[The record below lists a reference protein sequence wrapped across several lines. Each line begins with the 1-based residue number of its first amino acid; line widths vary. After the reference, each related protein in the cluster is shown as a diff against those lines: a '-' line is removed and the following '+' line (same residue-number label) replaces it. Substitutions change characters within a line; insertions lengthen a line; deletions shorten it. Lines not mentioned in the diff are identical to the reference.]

1 MHFGTI
7 KSKLCSFTM
16 PPTTAGDATG
26 SSGYPPLG
34 QSSNPKTLLWA
45 YQLARENKAL
55 TDSLLDVK
63 NQLQDTEE
71 FAKAL
76 KKCLDDILDA
86 VHSFAHI
93 FDSETKTDDDKHQLL
108 LLRRQLQQKLNP
120 LCIYGKMLVFKNK
133 KMVKA
138 IAAFEGLDELARDM
152 SADLEAATS
161 GPATPC
167 PNPKAKG
174 TEPFANAA
182 ASPSPTTNTARLTT
196 SEPKDKTAAP
206 KESESGDVIDAF
218 LAKMMQQQHRPLET
232 YFDEVNAYRRVHKPL
247 TPNLERSFV
256 KAFIAGCDDKMYRRR
271 LTHSLRKKEFTWP
284 WLTHEVQFLVLE
296 EQYMERQ
303 DFALEHLDEDGFVR
317 WPDGSTRT
325 RFVPLPPVTEDDLTP
340 SDGE

>member
-1 MHFGTI
+1 
-7 KSKLCSFTM
+7 M
-16 PPTTAGDATG
+16 PPNAAGDAAG
-26 SSGYPPLG
+26 PSGHPPLG

-76 KKCLDDILDA
+76 KKCLDDILDT
-86 VHSFAHI
+86 VHSLVDVFN
-93 FDSETKTDDDKHQLL
+93 SETKTDDDEHQLF

-120 LCIYGKMLVFKNK
+120 LCIYGKLLVFKNK

-138 IAAFEGLDELARDM
+138 IASFEGLDELARDM
-152 SADLEAATS
+152 SADLEAAAS
-161 GPATPC
+161 GLATPC
-167 PNPKAKG
+167 PNPKAEG
-174 TEPFANAA
+174 MERSASAA
-182 ASPSPTTNTARLTT
+182 GSAATNTVRPTT
-196 SEPKDKTAAP
+196 SEVKDKSAAP
-206 KESESGDVIDAF
+206 EESENQDVIDAF
-218 LAKMMQQQHRPLET
+218 LATMMQQQHRPLET
-232 YFDEVNAYRRVHKPL
+232 YFDEANAYRRVHKPL
-247 TPNLERSFV
+247 TPNLERSLV

-271 LTHSLRKKEFTWP
+271 LTHSLRKKEFTWL
-284 WLTHEVQFLVLE
+284 WLTHEVQFLVME

-303 DFALEHLDEDGFVR
+303 NFALEHLDEDGFVR